1 MAAFIIKKGVNKL
14 FLEGREAE
22 LTENDAL
29 LCYDID
35 GKKELSYL
43 TAVTPERGLSKGQSD
58 MLLQHLTE
66 MFEDSIRQ
74 SFKAKPSDKQLV
86 YGAVPYDEKNAWQV
100 SFPTYGFRGDNDAV
114 KAAVQDFVDWLKA
127 NATGTKK
134 VKVVAKPAAKADE
147 PAEEAAPAEAATT
160 AESTPTT
167 EAVEPP
173 ETPAKEPQF
182 WWDGKVFGTPEYSEA
197 LADYCQS

>member
-1 MAAFIIKKGVNKL
+1 MAAFIIKKGINKL

-29 LCYDID
+29 LCYDIN

-43 TAVTPERGLSKGQSD
+43 TAVAPKSGLSKGQSD
-58 MLLQHLTE
+58 LLLRHFTE
-66 MFEDSIRQ
+66 MLEDSIRQ
-74 SFKAKPSDKQLV
+74 SSKATKSSDKQLV

-100 SFPTYGFRGDNDAV
+100 SFPTYGFSGDNDAV

-127 NATGTKK
+127 NMTGTKK
-134 VKVVAKPAAKADE
+134 AKVVAKPA
-147 PAEEAAPAEAATT
+147 AEAATT
-160 AESTPTT
+160 AESTPT
-167 EAVEPP
+167 EAIEPP

>member
-35 GKKELSYL
+35 GEKELSYL

-74 SFKAKPSDKQLV
+74 SFKATNPSDKQLV
-86 YGAVPYDEKNAWQV
+86 YGAVPYDEKKAWQV
-100 SFPTYGFRGDNDAV
+100 SFPTYGFSGDNDAV

-127 NATGTKK
+127 NTAGTKK
-134 VKVVAKPAAKADE
+134 AKVVAKPAAKAVT
-147 PAEEAAPAEAATT
+147 PTEEATPAEAATT
-160 AESTPTT
+160 AESTPT

>member
-29 LCYDID
+29 LCFDID

-74 SFKAKPSDKQLV
+74 SFKATNPSDKQLV

-100 SFPTYGFRGDNDAV
+100 SFPTYGFSGDNDAV

-127 NATGTKK
+127 NTTGTKK
-134 VKVVAKPAAKADE
+134 AKVVAKPAAKAVT
-147 PAEEAAPAEAATT
+147 PTEEATPAEAATA
-160 AESTPTT
+160 AESTPT
-167 EAVEPP
+167 EAVEP
-173 ETPAKEPQF
+173 PAKEPQF

>member
-43 TAVTPERGLSKGQSD
+43 TAVAPKSGLSKGQSD
-58 MLLQHLTE
+58 MLLRHFTE
-66 MFEDSIRQ
+66 MLEDSIRQ
-74 SFKAKPSDKQLV
+74 SSKATKSSDKQLV

-100 SFPTYGFRGDNDAV
+100 SFPTYGFSGDNDAV

-127 NATGTKK
+127 NMTGTKK
-134 VKVVAKPAAKADE
+134 AKVVAKPA
-147 PAEEAAPAEAATT
+147 AEAATT
-160 AESTPTT
+160 AESTPT
-167 EAVEPP
+167 EAIEPP